1 MNDLLILDRFL
12 PYRLSVLSNTVSTAI
27 ANRYTERFDLR
38 IPEWRVLAVLG
49 MQPGL
54 SAADVAARTAMDAV
68 AVSRAVTRLLKQG
81 RLERRYTSQDRRRS
95 ELRLSVQGQ
104 RVYEEIVPIARAYER
119 TLLDGLDATQRLEL
133 DRLLQLL
140 TQRADRLTIQPPI
153 QDEN

>member
-1 MNDLLILDRFL
+1 MNDLLILDQFL

-54 SAADVAARTAMDAV
+54 SAADVATKTAMDAV
-68 AVSRAVTRLLKQG
+68 AVSRAVTRLLKQD
-81 RLERRYTSQDRRRS
+81 RLQRRYTSQDRRRS
-95 ELRLSVQGQ
+95 ELRLSEQGQ

-119 TLLDGLDATQRLEL
+119 ALLDGLDETQRLEL

-153 QDEN
+153 QDEI

>member
-1 MNDLLILDRFL
+1 
-12 PYRLSVLSNTVSTAI
+12 
-27 ANRYTERFDLR
+27 
-38 IPEWRVLAVLG
+38 

-119 TLLDGLDATQRLEL
+119 TLLDGLDVTQRLEL

>member
-81 RLERRYTSQDRRRS
+81 RLERSYTSQDRRRS
-95 ELRLSVQGQ
+95 ELRLSEHGQ

-119 TLLDGLDATQRLEL
+119 TLLDGLDVTQRLEL

>member
-1 MNDLLILDRFL
+1 
-12 PYRLSVLSNTVSTAI
+12 VSTAI

-119 TLLDGLDATQRLEL
+119 TLLDGLDVTQRLEL

>member
-54 SAADVAARTAMDAV
+54 SAAEVAAKTAMDAV

-81 RLERRYTSQDRRRS
+81 RLERSYTSQDRRRS
-95 ELRLSVQGQ
+95 ELRLSEHGQ

-119 TLLDGLDATQRLEL
+119 ALLDGLDDTQRLEL
-133 DRLLQLL
+133 DRLLQML
-140 TQRADRLTIQPPI
+140 TQRANRLTIQPPT
-153 QDEN
+153 QDEI

>member
-1 MNDLLILDRFL
+1 
-12 PYRLSVLSNTVSTAI
+12 VLSNTVSTAI

-119 TLLDGLDATQRLEL
+119 TLLDGLDVTQRLEL

>member
-38 IPEWRVLAVLG
+38 IPDWRVLAVLG

-54 SAADVAARTAMDAV
+54 SAAEVAAKTAMDAV

-81 RLERRYTSQDRRRS
+81 RLKRSYTSQDRRRS
-95 ELRLSVQGQ
+95 ELRLSEHGQ

-119 TLLDGLDATQRLEL
+119 ALLDGLDDTQRLEL
-133 DRLLQLL
+133 DRLLQML
-140 TQRADRLTIQPPI
+140 TQRANRLTIQPPT
-153 QDEN
+153 QDEI

>member
-1 MNDLLILDRFL
+1 MNERLILDQFL

-54 SAADVAARTAMDAV
+54 SATEVAERTAMDAV
-68 AVSRAVTRLLKQG
+68 AVSRAVTRLIKQA
-81 RLERRYTSQDRRRS
+81 RLERSYTSQDRRRS
-95 ELRLSVQGQ
+95 ELRLSAQGQ
-104 RVYEEIVPIARAYER
+104 RIYEEIVPIARAYEHA
-119 TLLDGLDATQRLEL
+119 LLDGLDETQRLQL

-140 TQRADRLTIQPPI
+140 SKKADRLTTQPPI
-153 QDEN
+153 QDEI

>member
-1 MNDLLILDRFL
+1 MHDLLILDRFL

-27 ANRYTERFDLR
+27 ANRYTERFELR

-54 SAADVAARTAMDAV
+54 SAAEVAAKTAMDAV
-68 AVSRAVTRLLKQG
+68 AVSRAVTRLIKQS

-95 ELRLSVQGQ
+95 ELRLSEQGQ

-119 TLLDGLDATQRLEL
+119 ALLDGLDESERLEL
-133 DRLLQLL
+133 DRLLQRL
-140 TQRADRLTIQPPI
+140 TQRADLLTIQPPT
-153 QDEN
+153 QDEI

>member
-119 TLLDGLDATQRLEL
+119 TLLDGLDVTQRLEL
-133 DRLLQLL
+133 DRLLQRL
-140 TQRADRLTIQPPI
+140 TQRADLLTIQPPT
-153 QDEN
+153 QDEI

>member
-119 TLLDGLDATQRLEL
+119 ALLDGLDDTQRLEL
-133 DRLLQLL
+133 DRLLQML
-140 TQRADRLTIQPPI
+140 TQRANRLTIQPPT
-153 QDEN
+153 QDEI

>member
-54 SAADVAARTAMDAV
+54 SAAEVAAKTAMDAV

-81 RLERRYTSQDRRRS
+81 RLERSYTSQDRRRS
-95 ELRLSVQGQ
+95 ELRLSEHGQ

-119 TLLDGLDATQRLEL
+119 ALLDGLDDTQRLEL
-133 DRLLQLL
+133 DLLLQML
-140 TQRADRLTIQPPI
+140 TQRANRLTIQPPT
-153 QDEN
+153 QDEI

>member
-1 MNDLLILDRFL
+1 MHDLLILDRFL

-27 ANRYTERFDLR
+27 ANRYTERFELR

-54 SAADVAARTAMDAV
+54 SAAEVAAKTAMDAV
-68 AVSRAVTRLLKQG
+68 AVSRAVTRLIKQG

-95 ELRLSVQGQ
+95 ELRLSEQGQ

-119 TLLDGLDATQRLEL
+119 ALLDGLDKTERLEL
-133 DRLLQLL
+133 DRLLQRL
-140 TQRADRLTIQPPI
+140 TQRADLLTIQPPT
-153 QDEN
+153 QDEI

>member
-81 RLERRYTSQDRRRS
+81 RLERSYTSQDRRRS
-95 ELRLSVQGQ
+95 ELRLSEHGQ

-119 TLLDGLDATQRLEL
+119 ALLDGLDDTQRLEL
-133 DRLLQLL
+133 DRLLQML
-140 TQRADRLTIQPPI
+140 TQRANRLTIQPPT
-153 QDEN
+153 QDEI

>member
-1 MNDLLILDRFL
+1 MHDLLILDRFL

-27 ANRYTERFDLR
+27 ANRYTERFELR

-54 SAADVAARTAMDAV
+54 SAAEVAAKTAMDAV
-68 AVSRAVTRLLKQG
+68 AVSRAVTRLIKQG

-95 ELRLSVQGQ
+95 ELRLSEQGQ

-119 TLLDGLDATQRLEL
+119 ALLDGLDEPERLEL
-133 DRLLQLL
+133 DRLLQRL
-140 TQRADRLTIQPPI
+140 TQRADLLTTQPPT
-153 QDEN
+153 QDEI

>member
-12 PYRLSVLSNTVSTAI
+12 PYRLSVLSNTISTAI

-54 SAADVAARTAMDAV
+54 SAAEVAAKTAMDAV

-81 RLERRYTSQDRRRS
+81 RLERSYTSQDRRRS
-95 ELRLSVQGQ
+95 ELRLSEQGQ
-104 RVYEEIVPIARAYER
+104 RVYEEIVPIARAYEH
-119 TLLDGLDATQRLEL
+119 TLLDGLDETQRLEL

-140 TQRADRLTIQPPI
+140 TQRADRLTNQLPT
-153 QDEN
+153 QDEI

>member
-1 MNDLLILDRFL
+1 MHDLLILDRFL

-27 ANRYTERFDLR
+27 ANRYTERFELR

-54 SAADVAARTAMDAV
+54 SAAEVAAKTAMDAV
-68 AVSRAVTRLLKQG
+68 AVSRAVTRLIKQG

-95 ELRLSVQGQ
+95 ELRLSEQGQ

-119 TLLDGLDATQRLEL
+119 ALLDGLDETERLEL
-133 DRLLQLL
+133 DRLLQRL
-140 TQRADRLTIQPPI
+140 TQRADLLTTQPPT
-153 QDEN
+153 QDEI

>member
-1 MNDLLILDRFL
+1 MHDLLILDRFL

-27 ANRYTERFDLR
+27 ANRYTERFELR

-54 SAADVAARTAMDAV
+54 SAAEVAAKTAMDAV
-68 AVSRAVTRLLKQG
+68 AVSRAVTRLIKQS

-95 ELRLSVQGQ
+95 ELRLSEQGQ

-119 TLLDGLDATQRLEL
+119 ALLDGLDETERLEL
-133 DRLLQLL
+133 DRLLQRL
-140 TQRADRLTIQPPI
+140 TQRADLLTTQPPT
-153 QDEN
+153 QDEI

>member
-54 SAADVAARTAMDAV
+54 SAAEVAAKTAMDAV

-81 RLERRYTSQDRRRS
+81 RLERSYTSQDRRRS
-95 ELRLSVQGQ
+95 ELRLSEQGQ
-104 RVYEEIVPIARAYER
+104 RVYEEIVPIARAYEH
-119 TLLDGLDATQRLEL
+119 TLLDGLDETQRLEL

-140 TQRADRLTIQPPI
+140 TQRADRLTNQLPT
-153 QDEN
+153 QDEI

>member
-1 MNDLLILDRFL
+1 MHDLLILDRFL

-27 ANRYTERFDLR
+27 ANRYTERFELR

-54 SAADVAARTAMDAV
+54 SAAEVAAKTAMDAV
-68 AVSRAVTRLLKQG
+68 AVSRAVTRLIKQG

-95 ELRLSVQGQ
+95 ELRLSEQGQ

-119 TLLDGLDATQRLEL
+119 ALLDGLDATERLEL
-133 DRLLQLL
+133 DRLLQRL
-140 TQRADRLTIQPPI
+140 TQRADLLTTQPPT
-153 QDEN
+153 QDEI

>member
-140 TQRADRLTIQPPI
+140 TQRADRLTNQPPT
-153 QDEN
+153 QDEI

>member
-1 MNDLLILDRFL
+1 MNERLILDRFL

-27 ANRYTERFDLR
+27 ANRYSERFDLR

-54 SAADVAARTAMDAV
+54 SAAEVSARTAMDAV

-81 RLERRYTSQDRRRS
+81 RIERSYSSTDRRRS
-95 ELRLSVQGQ
+95 ELRLPLQGQ
-104 RVYEEIVPIARAYER
+104 RVYEEIVPIARAYEQA
-119 TLLDGLDATQRLEL
+119 LLDPLNETQRSEL

-140 TQRADRLTIQPPI
+140 TQQADLLTHQTLIHKEI
-153 QDEN
+153 

>member
-1 MNDLLILDRFL
+1 MNALLILDRFL

-54 SAADVAARTAMDAV
+54 SAAEVAAKTAMDAV

-81 RLERRYTSQDRRRS
+81 RLKRSYTSQDRRRS
-95 ELRLSVQGQ
+95 ELRLSEHGQ

-119 TLLDGLDATQRLEL
+119 ALLDGLDDTQRLEL
-133 DRLLQLL
+133 DRLLQML
-140 TQRADRLTIQPPI
+140 TQRANRLTIQPPT
-153 QDEN
+153 QDEI

>member
-12 PYRLSVLSNTVSTAI
+12 PYRLSVFSNTVITAI

>member
-1 MNDLLILDRFL
+1 MHDLLILDRFL

-27 ANRYTERFDLR
+27 ANRYTERFELR

-54 SAADVAARTAMDAV
+54 SAAEVAAKTAMDAV
-68 AVSRAVTRLLKQG
+68 AVSRAVTRLIKQG

-95 ELRLSVQGQ
+95 ELRLSEQGQ

-119 TLLDGLDATQRLEL
+119 ALLDGLDATERLEL
-133 DRLLQLL
+133 DRLLQRL
-140 TQRADRLTIQPPI
+140 TQRADLLTIQPPT
-153 QDEN
+153 QDEI

>member
-1 MNDLLILDRFL
+1 MHDLLILDRFL

-27 ANRYTERFDLR
+27 ANRYTERFELR

-54 SAADVAARTAMDAV
+54 SAAEVAAKTAMDAV
-68 AVSRAVTRLLKQG
+68 AVSRAVTRLIKQS

-95 ELRLSVQGQ
+95 ELRLSEQGQ

-119 TLLDGLDATQRLEL
+119 ALLDGLDETERLEL
-133 DRLLQLL
+133 DRLLQRL
-140 TQRADRLTIQPPI
+140 TQRADLLTIQPPT
-153 QDEN
+153 QDEI

>member
-54 SAADVAARTAMDAV
+54 SAAEVAAKTAMDAV

-119 TLLDGLDATQRLEL
+119 ALLDGLDDTQRLEL
-133 DRLLQLL
+133 DRLLQML
-140 TQRADRLTIQPPI
+140 TQRANRLTIQPPT
-153 QDEN
+153 QDEI

>member
-1 MNDLLILDRFL
+1 MNDRLILDQFL

>member
-54 SAADVAARTAMDAV
+54 SAADVAARTAMDSV

-119 TLLDGLDATQRLEL
+119 TLLDGLDVTQRLEL